1 MSARPAMLAP
11 DVSDAARQLGK
22 LGGRPRGSYSPI
34 GRWLRSEIVQRRRE
48 GYRCRESFEILR
60 DTERPDGDDAFFVTE
75 WTADA
80 HGLDLESRVS
90 WANYRKLWD
99 RNR

>member
-1 MSARPAMLAP
+1 MNARPAMLVP
-11 DVSDAARQLGK
+11 DVSNAARQLGK